1 MNTISFIYPQVLLLL
16 FAVPFLGEICKKIG
30 GGSFFCYI
38 FLSFFVLG
46 LSSPIYKNYDYPQS
60 FNKAVIIVENDW
72 KSAENINQI
81 ENIVSKIS
89 KKIIQQKGKVFIIP
103 TALSKELIF
112 DKASDI
118 KAMPLKND
126 FSLIQKAT
134 DKLKEKEIKN
144 ENVSVFWITSGIN
157 IPNFSNISNQLQ
169 TLGELNLLIY
179 TPKKAIKAIKSV
191 NFEKQSLSVTTI
203 RSDKEQQAEN
213 YQIKLLDKDFKVI
226 KSSEYSFAEKASESA
241 VNIEKPAD
249 KEVAAV
255 KISNNAGGVFLLG
268 RYINKQQVYFV
279 EENKEIKEEISLLS
293 ADFFLKKVLSPM
305 SEFTKEISK
314 AKVIVSHNYICSED
328 IKKAVEKGATLISF
342 IDKEDKNNP
351 FSLKF
356 SSVSKFE
363 PAVKIKSSEQ
373 DSLFAGI
380 DDIDNVLI
388 KKIVFFDEEENK
400 DIKVLA
406 RLENE
411 MPYIISKKEGQG
423 KLILFLSPI
432 DYDWQNLHLTYS
444 FPKIMEKL
452 LKETYKTPQE
462 KEYKLISEIMAE
474 GKLIKSNKQISFS
487 EEDVKNTNKEAPFG
501 YYGNNLRLEGV
512 NLSGSINEIKTIN
525 KNKINSG
532 IEILDEELLNQEKLL
547 KEIFLILSIIILFVG
562 FFVKRIFKR

>member
-1 MNTISFIYPQVLLLL
+1 MQENRR
-16 FAVPFLGEICKKIG
+16 
-30 GGSFFCYI
+30 GSFFCYI
-38 FLSFFVLG
+38 FLSFFILG
-46 LSSPIYKNYDYPQS
+46 LAAPIYKNYDYPQS
-60 FNKAVIIVENDW
+60 FNKTLIIVENDW
-72 KSAENINQI
+72 KSAENIKQI
-81 ENIVSKIS
+81 KDIALKIS
-89 KKIIQQKGKVFIIP
+89 KKTIQQKGKVFIIP
-103 TALSKELIF
+103 TAVSKELILY
-112 DKASDI
+112 KVSDI

-157 IPNFSNISNQLQ
+157 TPDFSSISNQLQ

-191 NFEKQSLSVTTI
+191 NFEKNSFLVTAI

-213 YQIKLLDKDFKVI
+213 YQIKLLDKDFNII
-226 KSSEYSFAEKASESA
+226 KSSEHSFAEKAAEST
-241 VNIEKPAD
+241 VSIEKPSE

-255 KISNNAGGVFLLG
+255 KISNNAGGIFLLG
-268 RYINKQQVYFV
+268 RYINKQQVYFI
-279 EENKEIKEEISLLS
+279 EENKEKKEEISLLS

-305 SEFTKEISK
+305 SDFIKEISK
-314 AKVIVSHNYICSED
+314 AKVIFSHNDISSQD
-328 IKKAVEKGATLISF
+328 IKEAVEKGATLISF

-388 KKIVFFDEEENK
+388 KKIVSFDEKENK

-411 MPYIISKKEGQG
+411 KPYIISKQEGQG
-423 KLILFLSPI
+423 KIILFLSPL
-432 DYDWQNLHLTYS
+432 DYDWQNLHLTYL
-444 FPKIMEKL
+444 FPKLMEKL
-452 LKETYKTPQE
+452 LKEAGKTPQE
-462 KEYKLISEIMAE
+462 GEYKLISEITAQ
-474 GKLIKSNKQISFS
+474 GKLIKSNRQISFT
-487 EEDVKNTNKEAPFG
+487 EEDSIIFANKDTPAG
-501 YYGNNLRLEGV
+501 YYGNDLRLEGV
-512 NLSGSINEIKTIN
+512 NLSGSINELKTIN

-562 FFVKRIFKR
+562 FFGKRILKR